1 MVIVIKCIE
10 LKQNHMV
17 LAGFFAKLRIL
28 IDYFDSTISTMCV
41 LVYIECI

>member
-10 LKQNHMV
+10 LKRNHMV

-28 IDYFDSTISTMCV
+28 IDYFDSTISTVCV